1 MNSLAKL
8 SLASALMLS
17 AAFGVASAQ
26 QANEPAA
33 PPAAQNQANDDGDG
47 WFGWGHG
54 KGGCNHEG
62 RRGGGKHHGRQ
73 GADGDDE
80 GRGGGRGE
88 GRGGMR
94 MMAMID
100 TNSDGVIGDDEAASR
115 VEGVFLAMDNDGN
128 GEVTLEEYM
137 AVRMGPGEG
146 RNKDRMAQM
155 QEAKKQRFEAMDTD
169 KDGKVT
175 KVQFLDAGKARFL
188 AADSDKDGKVS
199 PWEFRANH

>member
-17 AAFGVASAQ
+17 AAFGVATAQ
-26 QANEPAA
+26 QANDAPATPAA
-33 PPAAQNQANDDGDG
+33 PAAQEQADNDGDG
-47 WFGWGHG
+47 WFGWGRHG
-54 KGGCNHEG
+54 SGHEG
-62 RRGGGKHHGRQ
+62 GGHHGRGKHHGRQ
-73 GADGDDE
+73 GADGE
-80 GRGGGRGE
+80 GGGRGE

-128 GEVTLEEYM
+128 GEVTMEEYM

-146 RNKDRMAQM
+146 RNKDRMAKM

-175 KVQFLDAGKARFL
+175 KAQFLDAGKARFL
-188 AADSDKDGKVS
+188 AADTDKDGKVT
-199 PWEFRANH
+199 PWEFRASR